1 MCLPIQGI
9 ILSISALNHSI
20 TKLRLL
26 LCLKNLYHHRH
37 HHYSFLGYLGLFK
50 KPPNFGDGAKG
61 DECSPTKKPLFSV
74 LEQGLGLQNF
84 HLFSPFSLYVVMVSA
99 VGLDLSKDFAP
110 VSCPFFSTHL
120 FSF

>member
-84 HLFSPFSLYVVMVSA
+84 HLFFPLFFVCCYGVSSWI
-99 VGLDLSKDFAP
+99 GFE
-110 VSCPFFSTHL
+110 
-120 FSF
+120 